1 MENTPK
7 SLRLHISLFGK
18 TNSGKSSFLN
28 MITNQE
34 CSITS
39 PVPGTTTDVVDKT
52 MELLPL
58 GPVVFHDTAGFDDN
72 TSLGNLRLE
81 KTLKT
86 FEKTD
91 IGILLVKVNTWSNVE
106 EEIVKIRD
114 KYKFPLIVVVTFC
127 DQEEPTEEFLTNI
140 AKHNLNEV
148 VFVNNLNKEKRQSQL
163 ELCKAALIKA
173 VPQEFLNS
181 PPYLGDLVNS
191 GDTVILL
198 VPIDKQAPKGRLIA
212 PQTQAIRDCLDN
224 DVTVITVK
232 EKNFVDAINN
242 LKNPPNLIICDSQV
256 VDFMIKNTP
265 KGIPCTTFS
274 ILMSR
279 LKGDIKLFAQGAS
292 AIDNL
297 KDNDKVLIA
306 EACSHHAIDDDI
318 GRVKI
323 PNLLRKY
330 TQKQLDIQVC
340 SGNDFPKDLSSY
352 SLMIHCGGCMFNR
365 KEILYRLQTA
375 AAANVPV
382 TNYGMCISYI
392 KGVLK
397 EVLLPFKL
405 EEK

>member
-7 SLRLHISLFGK
+7 SLRMHISLFGK

-28 MITNQE
+28 MITNQQ
-34 CSITS
+34 CAITS
-39 PVPGTTTDVVDKT
+39 PIPGTTTDVVDKT

-58 GPVVFHDTAGFDDN
+58 GPVVFHDTAGFNDN
-72 TSLGNLRLE
+72 TSLGDLRLE

-91 IGILLVKVNTWSNVE
+91 IGILLVKVNSWSNIE
-106 EEIVKIRD
+106 DEIIKTAQKHNI
-114 KYKFPLIVVVTFC
+114 PLVVVVTFC
-127 DQEEPTEEFLTNI
+127 DIEEPNEEFLNNI
-140 AKHNLNEV
+140 AQNNLNEI
-148 VFVNNLNKEKRQSQL
+148 VFVNNLDNEKRQSQL
-163 ELCKAALIKA
+163 ELCKAALIKT
-173 VPQEFLNS
+173 VPQEFIAT
-181 PPYLGDLVNS
+181 PPYLGDLVKD

-198 VPIDKQAPKGRLIA
+198 VPIDLQAPKGRLIA
-212 PQTQAIRDCLDN
+212 PQVQAIRDCLDN

-232 EKNFVDAINN
+232 EKNFVSALDN
-242 LKNPPNLIICDSQV
+242 LKTPPSLIVCDSQV
-256 VDFMIKNTP
+256 VDFMIKYTP

-279 LKGDIKLFAQGAS
+279 LKGDISLLAKGAS
-292 AIDNL
+292 AIDQL

-306 EACSHHAIDDDI
+306 EACSHHPTQDDI

-323 PNLLRKY
+323 PNLLKKY
-330 TQKQLDIQVC
+330 TQKKLDIHVC

-365 KEILYRLQTA
+365 KEILYRLQA
-375 AAANVPV
+375 AAANNVPV

-397 EVLLPFKL
+397 EVLKPFNL

>member
-1 MENTPK
+1 M
-7 SLRLHISLFGK
+7 HISLFGK

-34 CSITS
+34 CAITS
-39 PVPGTTTDVVDKT
+39 PQPGTTTDVVDKT

-91 IGILLVKVNTWSNVE
+91 IGILLVRVNSWSNIE
-106 EEIVKIRD
+106 EEIIKTANN
-114 KYKFPLIVVVTFC
+114 YKFPLIVVVTFC
-127 DQEEPTEEFLTNI
+127 DTEEPTKEFLDQM

-148 VFVNNLNKEKRQSQL
+148 VFVNNLDKEKRLSQL
-163 ELCKAALIKA
+163 ELCKASLIK
-173 VPQEFLNS
+173 VIPPEFLNS
-181 PPYLGDLVNS
+181 PPYLGDLVKE

-198 VPIDKQAPKGRLIA
+198 VPIDLQAPKGRLIA
-212 PQTQAIRDCLDN
+212 PQVQAIRDCLDN

-232 EKNFVDAINN
+232 EKNFVDALNN
-242 LKNPPNLIICDSQV
+242 LKTPPSLVICDSQV
-256 VDFMIKNTP
+256 VDFMIQNTP
-265 KGIPCTTFS
+265 KSILCTTFS

-279 LKGDIKLFAQGAS
+279 LKGDITLLAQGAS

-306 EACSHHAIDDDI
+306 EACSHHPTSDDI

-365 KEILYRLQTA
+365 KEILYRLQAA

-397 EVLLPFKL
+397 EVLKPFNLDETIK
-405 EEK
+405 EK